1 MRRESV
7 DVAIAPV
14 ISQVFPLLGQVII
27 WVTRSTHSGKNFESR
42 VPLCQPATDIEALE
56 LRLKPIRFAES
67 LKEFC
72 TLLTNLELPRYPLKI
87 KKEAFHF

>member
-1 MRRESV
+1 MRHESV

-27 WVTRSTHSGKNFESR
+27 GFGTSTEADPLSGS
-42 VPLCQPATDIEALE
+42 LE
-56 LRLKPIRFAES
+56 
-67 LKEFC
+67 EFC
-72 TLLTNLELPRYPLKI
+72 TLRTNAKLPRYPLKI